1 MRGLASRF
9 APRNVLAVPGGGDSH
24 ITPFESDKYAHFQQM
39 AKTAL
44 HRSDGMRVEDRAKTD
59 KLAEV
64 EAQAIANAYY
74 INKFKE
80 MESGLDEEYEEG
92 FRSWLMGQSA
102 FAIDAV
108 TQTNRKARG
117 AGACDVDGKNL
128 TMLPGVRDFCKSKED
143 QITEFLKRKK
153 RLETLGP
160 MNLDDAYYYYKYIV
174 NGEEFKP
181 TSIYARENLPE
192 EKKSYADRNT
202 SQPFTQAEPPGSDDE
217 GPAPTRAG

>member
-102 FAIDAV
+102 FAS
-108 TQTNRKARG
+108 T
-117 AGACDVDGKNL
+117 
-128 TMLPGVRDFCKSKED
+128 P
-143 QITEFLKRKK
+143 
-153 RLETLGP
+153 
-160 MNLDDAYYYYKYIV
+160 
-174 NGEEFKP
+174 
-181 TSIYARENLPE
+181 
-192 EKKSYADRNT
+192 
-202 SQPFTQAEPPGSDDE
+202 
-217 GPAPTRAG
+217 